1 MVRVQPWLHLEGAQG
16 TLLESGGVIL
26 HLRSLPT
33 AWSHH
38 HSLGLSCGSRW
49 VCNVVWAAL
58 PGSWLTRSHF
68 TQVAWAS
75 LAAPVMVGRLLGHR
89 EGLRQKPRSPVDH
102 SWCTQRQALSLC
114 LPGRSRSGP
123 ATAWTIMF
131 ARGSFCLTLV
141 HGTLK
146 SVMKWPQWSAAFN
159 VNLFMKTQHKK
170 NKNKMKLIIFPNS
183 VKINFKTSRKSKENK
198 ITMRKLE

>member
-141 HGTLK
+141 HGTLLELRRGIQDASCVGPGK
-146 SVMKWPQWSAAFN
+146 S
-159 VNLFMKTQHKK
+159 NLPLELRRKAGHCSRVTAGPID
-170 NKNKMKLIIFPNS
+170 LI
-183 VKINFKTSRKSKENK
+183 
-198 ITMRKLE
+198 